1 MVEWNPKANELFACA
16 AEIEGPSERRRFL
29 DQHCGDDAPLR
40 AEVELLLA
48 LNDKAGNF
56 LNGPA
61 VPMLTVEEAP
71 VTERPGTMIGPYKLL
86 EQIGEGGFGIVFMA
100 EQQNPVR
107 RKVALKV
114 IKPGMDT
121 KQVVARFEAERQALA
136 LMDHPHIAHVLDAG
150 TTDTGRPYFVM
161 ELIRGVPITRFCD
174 ENQLTPRERLELFLT
189 VCQAVQ
195 HAHQKGIIHRDLKPS
210 NVLVTLLDGTP
221 TVKVIDFG
229 IAKAL
234 GQERLTDK
242 TLFTGFAQMIGT
254 PLYMSPEQAE
264 MSGRDV
270 DTRTD
275 IYALGVLL
283 YELLTGTTPFDQ
295 ERLKEV
301 SYDELRRIIREEEPA
316 RPSTRIS
323 TLGQAAT
330 TVSANR
336 KSEPRRL
343 SQLFRGELDW
353 MVMKALEKDR
363 NRRYDTASSFAADIQ
378 RYLHGEPVQAS
389 PLGTGYRVRKFIQ
402 KHKKPLL
409 LIVAVVALLLSAVVI
424 GKAQR
429 DARQAQQNARQAQLS
444 RSVNEALNQ
453 ATALREQ
460 AKAATVGSAALFARA
475 REQMQ
480 RALALAE
487 DGLADA
493 ALTAQVSQLQAE
505 LDAEDKDRTL
515 VAALDEAWLAQAETL
530 SENRFATERA
540 VPKIRAAF
548 RAYGLAAGEGEPAVA
563 AERIRRRPVAVQE
576 AIVAALEEWDNLAGD
591 PTLPITE
598 PHRAWLR
605 AVVAAAEPGD
615 AWTKALRAA
624 LAEAHGV
631 KRRASLEQLAAAVDV
646 RHHPPLTLTRLAKR
660 LEGIKPAGTPYA
672 AGPAAVALLRR
683 AQRQY
688 PADFWINEFLGMGL
702 DQGTYEKGSDPLHVE
717 GQRGQKGEQDW
728 AWTGGLTPFRTHAEE
743 RTEAV
748 RFLTAAVAL
757 RPESPGAHY
766 NLGNAL
772 RHKGQFDEAIGC
784 YQQALA
790 LDPKYALAHNNLG
803 IALEAKGQVDAA
815 IVSYR
820 TAIALDPKYPG
831 AHDNLGMALYNRK
844 HDYDG
849 ALACYRTAIE
859 LDPKFAN
866 AHNNLGAILC
876 DVKRDY
882 DGAIACF
889 RTALALDPKFAVAH
903 HNLGEALRHKGQG
916 DQAIVSFRTAIALDP
931 KNAEWHCNLGEALAR
946 QGRFAE
952 SLEAY
957 KRGHELGTKQPGWR
971 YPSAD
976 WVRNAERL
984 AALETSREIAA
995 GRTQDALVY
1004 LAALSAA
1011 KPDDTFLFQ
1020 TLAALQAWFGRD
1032 QELAATCRRGLEWAK
1047 NTTDPA
1053 TADRV
1058 AKACC
1063 VLPWTD
1069 KTPHDAVLALARKA
1083 VELGKASHHVYLPY
1097 FLMAQGMAE
1106 YRSGHWAEADAALL
1120 AAAKSAKGNFYVA
1133 DTSALYRAMS
1143 LFRQGKEQ
1151 EARQLAM
1158 EVFSRIKPLPKDEKN
1173 PLAGNANNDDLILWL
1188 AYKEAKA
1195 LIQFEAT
1202 PASLPGR

>member
-1 MVEWNPKANELFACA
+1 MAADKPSLDTIFCA
-16 AEIEGPSERRRFL
+16 AIEIGSEEERAAYLVRACGKDHDLQARVEKLLDAHMGAGSFLEEPAVAPPPPREPPSAPSSASQLRPSE
-29 DQHCGDDAPLR
+29 
-40 AEVELLLA
+40 
-48 LNDKAGNF
+48 
-56 LNGPA
+56 
-61 VPMLTVEEAP
+61 
-71 VTERPGTMIGPYKLL
+71 GTGTRIGPYKLL
-86 EQIGEGGFGIVFMA
+86 EQIGEGGFGVVFMA
-100 EQQNPVR
+100 EQQQPVR

-114 IKPGMDT
+114 LKPGMDT

-150 TTDTGRPYFVM
+150 TTDTGRPFFVM
-161 ELIRGVPITRFCD
+161 ELIRAVPITQFCD
-174 ENQLTPRERLELFLT
+174 DNQLTPRERLALFLT

-210 NVLVTLLDGTP
+210 NVLVTLLDSKP
-221 TVKVIDFG
+221 VVKVIDFG

-242 TLFTGFAQMIGT
+242 TLFTGFALMIGT

-264 MSGRDV
+264 MSGKDV

-283 YELLTGTTPFDQ
+283 YELLTGTTPFDK
-295 ERLKEV
+295 ERLKDA
-301 SYDELRRIIREEEPA
+301 SYDEIRRIIREEEPA
-316 RPSTRIS
+316 KPSTRIS
-323 TLGQAAT
+323 TLGQAAS

-363 NRRYDTASSFAADIQ
+363 NRRYDTASSFAADVQ

-389 PLGTGYRVRKFIQ
+389 PLGTGYRVRKLIQ

-409 LIVAVVALLLSAVVI
+409 LVVAVAALLLSAVVI
-424 GKAQR
+424 VKAQR
-429 DARQAQQNARQAQLS
+429 DARQAQLS
-444 RSVNEALNQ
+444 RGVNEALNQ
-453 ATALREQ
+453 ATALRER

-480 RALALAE
+480 RALALVE

-505 LDAEDKDRTL
+505 LDAEEKDRTL
-515 VAALDEAWLAQAETL
+515 VTALDEAWLAQAETL

-540 VPKIRAAF
+540 VPMIREAF
-548 RAYGLAAGEGEPAVA
+548 RAYGLAAGEGEPAA
-563 AERIRRRPVAVQE
+563 AAARIRRRPAAVQE

-591 PTLPITE
+591 PTLHITE
-598 PHRAWLR
+598 SHRDWLR
-605 AVVAAAEPGD
+605 AVVAAAEPDD
-615 AWTKALRAA
+615 AWTKQLRAA
-624 LAEAHGV
+624 LAEPDGA
-631 KRRASLEQLAAAVDV
+631 KRRTTLGQLAAAVDV

-672 AGPAAVALLRR
+672 PGPAAVALLRR

-688 PADFWINEFLGMGL
+688 PADFWINEFLGIGL
-702 DQGTYEKGSDPLHVE
+702 DHEKAKP
-717 GQRGQKGEQDW
+717 
-728 AWTGGLTPFRTHAEE
+728 EE
-743 RTEAV
+743 LTEAV

-766 NLGNAL
+766 NLGKAL
-772 RHKGQFDEAIGC
+772 RHQGQFDEAIAS
-784 YQQALA
+784 YQKALA

-803 IALEAKGQVDAA
+803 VALEAQGQVDAA
-815 IVSYR
+815 IASYR
-820 TAIALDPKYPG
+820 TAISLDPKYAG
-831 AHDNLGMALYNRK
+831 AHDNLGMVLYNRK

-849 ALACYRTAIE
+849 AIACYRTAIE
-859 LDPKFAN
+859 LDPKLAN

-876 DVKRDY
+876 DVQRDY

-889 RTALALDPKFAVAH
+889 RTAIALDPHHAKAH
-903 HNLGEALRHKGQG
+903 YNLGQALRHKGQV
-916 DQAIVSFRTAIALDP
+916 DAAIASYQKAIALDP
-931 KNAEWHCNLGEALAR
+931 KYAECHCTLGEALAR

-957 KRGHELGTKQPGWR
+957 QRGHELGTKQPGWR
-971 YPSAD
+971 YPSAE
-976 WVRNAERL
+976 WVRDAERL

-995 GRTQDALVY
+995 GRTQDALVH

-1020 TLAALQAWFGRD
+1020 TLATLQAWFGRD
-1032 QELAATCRRGLEWAK
+1032 QELAATCRRGLEWAE

-1069 KTPHDAVLALARKA
+1069 KTPHEAVLALARKA
-1083 VELGKASHHVYLPY
+1083 VQLGRASHHVYLPY

-1120 AAAKSAKGNFYVA
+1120 AAANRAKNNFYVA

-1151 EARQLAM
+1151 EARQLAI
-1158 EVFSRIKPLPKDEKN
+1158 EAVARIKPLPKDEKN

-1195 LIQFEAT
+1195 LIQFEPT
-1202 PASLPGR
+1202 PAAPAPPGGK